1 MWQHTKPMSRVGTL
15 VGGCAMTTITDTRTM
30 TIVDYPLVR
39 RLTANGT
46 VLDSELGLTRD
57 ARGQHSLLLSTL
69 LFPRGLYTLVARSE
83 KQPVVGQ
90 FRYRPD
96 DLNAHIVYIAPSLDD
111 VTEDTVWLHI
121 LDAMA
126 REAGKH
132 GAHSL
137 VAEVETNSHLFET
150 LRTAGF
156 AVYARQTIWR
166 HAPVTD
172 DEASE
177 RITLTEQ
184 TNNDQIGIMQL
195 INAVVPTLLQQ
206 VAAPPSDMDGFVY
219 RQNGRINGFIGFSQ
233 GKDGIYVLPYLHP
246 EAMDDAQAIIEA
258 ALVRIE
264 RADKVPVYIC
274 VRSYQDWLSTAM
286 RALNFEAWVEQAM
299 MVKQLVAGIKHPGF
313 ARMKMQGKLEIIPC
327 HNWSIIADDPANEDT
342 R

>member
-1 MWQHTKPMSRVGTL
+1 
-15 VGGCAMTTITDTRTM
+15 MTTTTDTRTM

-46 VLDSELGLTRD
+46 VLDSERGLTRD

-83 KQPVVGQ
+83 QQPVVGQ

-96 DLNAHIVYIAPSLDD
+96 DLNAHIVYIAPSLDEM
-111 VTEDTVWLHI
+111 TEDTVWLHI

-137 VAEVETNSHLFET
+137 VAEVETNSLLFET

-156 AVYARQTIWR
+156 AVYARQIIWR
-166 HAPVTD
+166 HAPVTND
-172 DEASE
+172 DAAK

-184 TNNDQIGIMQL
+184 IDNDQIGIMQL
-195 INAVVPTLLQQ
+195 INAIVPTMLQQ
-206 VAAPPSDMDGFVY
+206 VAAPPSDMEGFVY
-219 RQNGRINGFIGFSQ
+219 RQKGRIEGYIGVSQ
-233 GKDGIYVLPYLHP
+233 GKDGVYLLPYLHP
-246 EAMDDAQAIIEA
+246 DVMNDATAIIEA
-258 ALVRIE
+258 VIAKID
-264 RADKVPVYIC
+264 RAEKVPVYVC
-274 VRSYQDWLSTAM
+274 VRSYQEWLGSTM
-286 RALNFEAWVEQAM
+286 EHLGFEAWVEQAM
-299 MVKQLVAGIKHPGF
+299 MVKQLVAGIKHPSF
-313 ARMKMQGKLEIIPC
+313 TRLKMQGKLEIIPC
-327 HNWSIIADDPANEDT
+327 YNWSIIADDSANEDN